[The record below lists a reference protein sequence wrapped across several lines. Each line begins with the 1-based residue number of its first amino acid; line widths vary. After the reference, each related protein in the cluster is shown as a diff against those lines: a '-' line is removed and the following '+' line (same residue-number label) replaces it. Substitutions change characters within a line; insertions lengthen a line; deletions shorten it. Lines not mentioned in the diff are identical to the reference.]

1 MPLHSAKSLN
11 VHCLSREPNPS
22 TLKPTNLPTLQLMR
36 IIIAGGGTGGHIFP
50 AIAIAQAVQRLR
62 PGSDV
67 LFVGAQG
74 RMEMEKV
81 PQEGYKIIGLDIAGF
96 NRAHLWKNWSLPF
109 KILKAGWAAKKILR
123 DFRPQAVVGVGGYA
137 SFPVLNAAQGAGIP
151 TIIQEQNSFAGKSNR
166 ILGKKAKAV
175 CVAYDAMESAFP
187 KEVIHLTGNPVRK
200 SISGSLMTRE
210 EGCAKLGLDPAKK
223 TILVIGGSLGAK
235 SVNEAVGA
243 SLGELIGTGEQL
255 LWQTGKPYF
264 ETAQAQAAKVG
275 SGVHVRDF
283 IREMEAAYAAADFV
297 ISRAGAL
304 AIAELCIAAK
314 PVVFVP
320 YPHAAEDHQTS
331 NASALVAKGAALM
344 VADNAASTDLIP
356 TLKRLMD
363 DTQLQSQMRAALAD
377 LAIRD
382 ADERIARHVISLA
395 EKTTAAA

>member
-1 MPLHSAKSLN
+1 LAL
-11 VHCLSREPNPS
+11 
-22 TLKPTNLPTLQLMR
+22 R

-62 PGSDV
+62 PGTDV

-96 NRAHLWKNWSLPF
+96 NRAHLWKNLSLPF
-109 KILKAGWAAKKILR
+109 KILKAGLKAREVLKE
-123 DFRPQAVVGVGGYA
+123 FRPQAVVGVGGYA
-137 SFPVLNAAQGAGIP
+137 SFPVLNAAQSAGIP
-151 TIIQEQNSFAGKSNR
+151 TVIQEQNSYAGKSNR
-166 ILGKKAKAV
+166 ILGKRAKAV
-175 CVAYDAMESAFP
+175 CVAYDGMESAFP

-200 SISGSLMTRE
+200 TISGSLMTRE

-223 TILVIGGSLGAK
+223 TVLVIGGSLGAK
-235 SVNEAVGA
+235 SVNEAVGDNLTHILA
-243 SLGELIGTGEQL
+243 SGAQL

-264 ETAQAQAAKVG
+264 ETAKQQASESHGAIQ
-275 SGVHVRDF
+275 VRDF
-283 IREMEAAYAAADFV
+283 IREMEAAYAAADIV

-344 VADNAASTDLIP
+344 VADSAASTDLIP
-356 TLKRLMD
+356 TLQKLMSD
-363 DTQLQSQMRAALAD
+363 EAQQAQMRAALAD

-382 ADERIARHVISLA
+382 ADERIAQHVISLA
-395 EKTTAAA
+395 EKNTAAA